1 VVTTTQSLLRTPL
14 YAVHERLGAKMS
26 PFGGF
31 LMPIQYAGILDE
43 HRAVRTAAGMFDLSH
58 MGQFVA
64 TGEGVARWLDGLTV
78 NAVDTM
84 KPNQARYNI
93 FTNEHG
99 GAHDDAII
107 YRLDGRWLIVVNA
120 ANAEKM
126 WRWLISRLPADV
138 NLVDRTSESALI
150 AIQGPRS
157 LELLQPLTD
166 ADLSTLKYY
175 YATSGVVAGVPAEI
189 ARTGYTGED
198 GFELFIAADAAP
210 ALWETLTRE
219 GARVGLMPAG
229 LGARD
234 VLRLEA
240 GMPLYGHELEE
251 DITPLQ
257 AGLDHFVKLDK
268 AEFVG
273 KEALVRQRAGGGY
286 DRIVGMTMDGRAPA
300 RAGYSVWRGDQ
311 RVGEVRSGSPA
322 PALGGKNIAT
332 ALVRADASAP
342 GTALDVEI
350 RGQRHRATVVPLPF
364 YKRPR

>member
-1 VVTTTQSLLRTPL
+1 MTTTQAAARTPL
-14 YAVHERLGAKMS
+14 FAVHERLGAKMS

-31 LMPIQYAGILDE
+31 LMPIQYSGIIPE

-64 TGEGVARWLDGLTV
+64 TGDGVAPWLDSLTV
-78 NAVDTM
+78 NNVETM

-93 FTNEHG
+93 FTNEQG

-107 YRLDGRWLIVVNA
+107 YRLPGRWLVVVNA
-120 ANAEKM
+120 GNSEKM
-126 WRWLISRLPADV
+126 WRLLSSSVPDGVKLV
-138 NLVDRTSESALI
+138 NRTPESALI

-157 LELLQPLTD
+157 LELLQPLTKT
-166 ADLSTLKYY
+166 DLSAVKYY
-175 YATSGVVAGVPAEI
+175 YATEGEVAGVPAEI

-198 GFELFIAADAAP
+198 GFELFVPAASAEG
-210 ALWETLTRE
+210 LWNTLTRE
-219 GARVGLMPAG
+219 GERVGLLPAG

-257 AGLDHFVKLDK
+257 AGLDPFVKLDK
-268 AEFVG
+268 PAFVG
-273 KEALVRQRAGGGY
+273 KDALVRQRSAGDY
-286 DRIVGMTMDGRAPA
+286 DRIAGLIMEGRAPA
-300 RAGYSVWRGDQ
+300 RAGYEVWRGDQ
-311 RVGEVRSGSPA
+311 RVGTVRSGSPA
-322 PALGGKNIAT
+322 PAVDGKNIAT
-332 ALVRADASAP
+332 ALLRSDASAV
-342 GTALDVEI
+342 GTPLDVEI
-350 RGQRHRATVVPLPF
+350 RGQRHRATVVPMPF